1 MKRIFPFDATGSKN
15 NIQAVGSTLTYARR
29 YLLGMLLNVARKE
42 DDTDGNTFLSGISPE
57 KMN

>member
-1 MKRIFPFDATGSKN
+1 MFPFDATGSKN